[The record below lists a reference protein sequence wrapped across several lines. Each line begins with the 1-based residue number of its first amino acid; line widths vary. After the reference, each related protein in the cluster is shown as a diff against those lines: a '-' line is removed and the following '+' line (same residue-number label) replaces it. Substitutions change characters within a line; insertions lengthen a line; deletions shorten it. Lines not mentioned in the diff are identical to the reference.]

1 MTNWAE
7 YDTSLRQRGSM
18 TIWFSEEAIE
28 SWRAAPRTTPGGQP
42 NYSDLAIT
50 TALTV
55 RTVFR
60 QGLRQ
65 KACCMKVIL
74 AMMPPVL
81 SLAQAI

>member
-1 MTNWAE
+1 MRE
-7 YDTSLRQRGSM
+7 KRGSL

-28 SWRAAPRTTPGGQP
+28 SWRAAPRATPGGQP

-55 RTVFR
+55 RIVFR

-65 KACCMKVIL
+65 TEGLIGSIL
-74 AMMPPVL
+74 ELLGLDLPVPDTAP
-81 SLAQAI
+81 SGDGPAP